1 MGKHAHDLA
10 RVRIGYSFQDRGP
23 LTPPG
28 GRGSGDPLLGSN
40 LGSRKFWM
48 LSHQKKMAILPSPT
62 GAGGGG
68 PADTSTPPSPRGVQ
82 SSKKKNPGSDRRNFS
97 QQWMS
102 SVFFYA
108 QPSSNKFTSVPCFSV
123 SGRFLTSI
131 CVNLWWEFLDVDR
144 NPTHPSVILR
154 RGIGQGGKA
163 GFEDRGKKTGK
174 EGRK

>member
-82 SSKKKNPGSDRRNFS
+82 SSKKKTLVPIGETFH
-97 QQWMS
+97 S
-102 SVFFYA
+102 SGCRQCFFTLSPAPTNLQVFLAFQCLGGFLPQSA
-108 QPSSNKFTSVPCFSV
+108 SI
-123 SGRFLTSI
+123 SGGNFLTLTAI
-131 CVNLWWEFLDVDR
+131 QHTPL
-144 NPTHPSVILR
+144 
-154 RGIGQGGKA
+154 
-163 GFEDRGKKTGK
+163 
-174 EGRK
+174 